1 MELKLNSGDTIT
13 IPEGCKATIKDNQII
28 IERSEFKAGDILIS
42 KNNRTVIFS
51 NYTVDSKA
59 LFCNY
64 YDGINNRFGIIL
76 LKISVLQQKKKN
88 KYFSIS

>member
-1 MELKLNSGDTIT
+1 MDIKYNIGDTIT

-28 IERSEFKAGDILIS
+28 IERSEFKFGDILIS

-64 YDGINNRFGIIL
+64 YDGINNQFGDYITE
-76 LKISVLQQKKKN
+76 ISVLQQKKKN